1 MISFT
6 DSAIIILYIH
16 CEIIKE
22 ILKSSNTYVYNYY
35 KKKKNSFEKEIKI
48 NINKNSFS
56 SYSI

>member
-35 KKKKNSFEKEIKI
+35 KKKNSFEKEIKI

>member
-35 KKKKNSFEKEIKI
+35 KKKKFIWKRN
-48 NINKNSFS
+48 
-56 SYSI
+56 